1 VWCLLGFLVLYIV
14 CKKARKFS
22 GQIIL
27 MYGVWYGAG
36 RFVFEGLRTDSLYIW
51 NTNIRMSQLLS
62 LLLVLFCLVLLIVK
76 LIKYTKHPVPIEGVD
91 FFPDEEKKNEANTV
105 SKATAEAESGSE
117 IEDTT
122 EAEDSTETQTAEENK
137 DSE

>member
-1 VWCLLGFLVLYIV
+1 
-14 CKKARKFS
+14 
-22 GQIIL
+22 

-91 FFPDEEKKNEANTV
+91 FFPDEERRMRRTPFLRQRQKQRAAQKSRTLPKPRTAPKHKQQKKIRTAN
-105 SKATAEAESGSE
+105 KL
-117 IEDTT
+117 
-122 EAEDSTETQTAEENK
+122 
-137 DSE
+137 